1 MILDVRGTAKN
12 KQTNKQTWDGG
23 SRSNVFPRCRCSV
36 IKAEKSRSSFLCES
50 ERPWQTDAAAAADD
64 GDDRDEEEVEEE
76 QGHVPQQKKISPSRG
91 GSGRCWESG
100 GRQAKSQL
108 QKTLLA
114 LCLQPSGGK
123 IPQVCVGVAAPT
135 FCRWVGANQYGTGLT
150 AAHFSGGLRT
160 SHSEKW
166 QSEFLQDI

>member
-50 ERPWQTDAAAAADD
+50 ERPWQTDAAAAAADD
-64 GDDRDEEEVEEE
+64 DDDRDEEEVEDE

-114 LCLQPSGGK
+114 LCLQPSGAKFHKWVWVWRLPLSADGW
-123 IPQVCVGVAAPT
+123 APT
-135 FCRWVGANQYGTGLT
+135 SMALVSLL
-150 AAHFSGGLRT
+150 HT
-160 SHSEKW
+160 SVAG
-166 QSEFLQDI
+166 